1 MVVTDC
7 IVLWCGVIEAP
18 QWNCERTIHNPVLC
32 QYNISLVNKFKML
45 YTYITLSFTH
55 TSTKDNGSSSNLLLY
70 PLKKPLDYI
79 VDAAVIISL

>member
-45 YTYITLSFTH
+45 HTYITLIIQFISL
-55 TSTKDNGSSSNLLLY
+55 TSR
-70 PLKKPLDYI
+70 KPL
-79 VDAAVIISL
+79 VELAFISF